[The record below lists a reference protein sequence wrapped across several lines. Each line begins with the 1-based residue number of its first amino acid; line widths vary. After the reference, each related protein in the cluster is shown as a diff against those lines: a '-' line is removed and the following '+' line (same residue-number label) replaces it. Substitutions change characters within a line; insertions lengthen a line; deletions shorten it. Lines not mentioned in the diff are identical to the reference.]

1 MTCLGG
7 LIPACHTRLRRIE
20 SSMRSTRLAASV
32 WLSFLLP
39 TLAADLPEGVR
50 RVTVLSYPDCFE
62 LSNTDTRVTLCHH
75 VGGRV
80 LEYSYLGT
88 NALYLDPKEKNRSTP
103 GAPKSPVSAGR
114 FDIGPEYLI
123 PKRDKLWS
131 GPWQAEAIG
140 PRAVRLTSQP
150 DEATGVQ
157 LIREFRLDAKSSHLS
172 CEQIIRNVSQETKYW
187 SHWSR
192 TFAVHGGIGV
202 VPLTPD
208 TKRFPNG
215 WIMYDQGKDPSI
227 LLKPADPNV
236 RQRGSFLEV
245 LAPAKL
251 PKLGFDSNAGWFAY
265 VMPHG
270 QAFVKRYP
278 SPKEAVYPEIAG
290 LTLCFWYPQATQT
303 PAIELEPHGPRNII
317 APGTSAGFKEDWY
330 LLAHPFPA
338 PGELLDLEKLA
349 AQVEQ
354 EAR

>member
-1 MTCLGG
+1 
-7 LIPACHTRLRRIE
+7 
-20 SSMRSTRLAASV
+20 MRSICIAVATLLSLLFPVSAAN
-32 WLSFLLP
+32 
-39 TLAADLPEGVR
+39 LPEGVR
-50 RVTVLSYPDCFE
+50 RVKVLNYADCFE
-62 LSNTDTRVTLCHH
+62 LSNADTKVTLCHH

-80 LEYSYLGT
+80 LEYTCQGK
-88 NALYLDPKEKNRSTP
+88 NALYLDPKEEKWGTP
-103 GAPKSPVSAGR
+103 GGPKSPSSAGR

-123 PKRDKLWS
+123 PKRDKLWA
-131 GPWQAEAIG
+131 GEWQAEAIG

-157 LIREFRLDAKSSHLS
+157 LIREFRLDAKSSHLA
-172 CEQIIRNVSQETKYW
+172 CKQIIKNVSQETKYW

-192 TFAVHGGIGV
+192 TFAVHGGIAV

-208 TKRFPNG
+208 TKRYPNG
-215 WIMYDQGKDPSI
+215 WIMYNQGQEHSI
-227 LLKPADPNV
+227 ILKPTDPNV
-236 RQRGSFLEV
+236 RQRGNFLEV
-245 LAPAKL
+245 LAPTKF

-278 SPKEAVYPEIAG
+278 SPKDGVYPEIAG
-290 LTLCFWYPQATQT
+290 LTLCFWYPQATQI

-317 APGTSAGFKEDWY
+317 KPGASANFTEDWY

-338 PGELLDLEKLA
+338 AGGQIDLDKLA
-349 AQVEQ
+349 AQVER